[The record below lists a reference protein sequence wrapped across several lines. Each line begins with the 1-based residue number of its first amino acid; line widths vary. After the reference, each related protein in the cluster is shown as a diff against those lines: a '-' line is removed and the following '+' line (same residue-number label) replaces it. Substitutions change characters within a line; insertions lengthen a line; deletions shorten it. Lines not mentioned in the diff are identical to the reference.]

1 MPWVFGVLSSC
12 LALDV
17 VPSLALWPSTLE
29 IFSFLSVTEILPSAA
44 VQPAQL
50 DALLPVVALPCEADA
65 KAFPCLQPV
74 ALLNMMVVMVVATEM
89 VTREKAGMRAEK
101 TKVSSTSRTSGCFL
115 YSRDGVVMRRTW
127 DTLPPTSTAQVK
139 SYLNATTCI
148 PTHTATLGKLTHTG
162 PFTCRSMVN

>member
-1 MPWVFGVLSSC
+1 MPWLIGVLSSC

-44 VQPAQL
+44 VQPGQL
-50 DALLPVVALPCEADA
+50 DVLLPVVALPCEADA
-65 KAFPCLQPV
+65 KAFPCLQAV
-74 ALLNMMVVMVVATEM
+74 ALLNMMEVMVVATEM
-89 VTREKAGMRAEK
+89 VSRERVGMRAEK
-101 TKVSSTSRTSGCFL
+101 TKVSSTSRTSGCCL

-139 SYLNATTCI
+139 SYLNATT
-148 PTHTATLGKLTHTG
+148 
-162 PFTCRSMVN
+162 